1 MSDQEPVSRLLLVDD
16 EPALIGV
23 LKPAI
28 EAAGFRVGVARDG
41 AEALQSTEHFEPH
54 VILLDL
60 GLPDVDGKEIISLI
74 RQRSEVPIIVV
85 SARHQEGEKVA
96 ALDNGADDYVNKPF
110 EIGELMARIRAA
122 LRRSKLG
129 TSVPAEVVAGPLRV
143 DLPGKRVF
151 LEDELVKLSP
161 KEWMLLQ
168 ELALSG
174 GQVVTHQRLL
184 AAGWASQA
192 SDQQYLRVYIGF
204 LRQKLEAEPSRPELI
219 LTEPGIGYRLAAP
232 AGWEVEIK
240 FA

>member
-41 AEALQSTEHFEPH
+41 AEALHITEHFEPH

-110 EIGELMARIRAA
+110 EIGDLMARIRAA

-129 TSVPAEVVAGPLRV
+129 TSVPAEVIAGPLRI
-143 DLPGKRVF
+143 DLPGKRTF
-151 LEDELVKLSP
+151 LEDDLVKLSP

-184 AAGWASQA
+184 AAGWASQT

-232 AGWEVEIK
+232 AGGEVEIK

>member
-41 AEALQSTEHFEPH
+41 GEALHVTEQFEPH

-60 GLPDVDGKEIISLI
+60 GLPDIDGKEIISLI

-129 TSVPAEVVAGPLRV
+129 TSVPAEVIAGPLRI
-143 DLPGKRVF
+143 DLPGKRTF
-151 LEDELVKLSP
+151 LEDDLVKLSP

-184 AAGWASQA
+184 AAGWASQT

-232 AGWEVEIK
+232 AGGEVEIK